1 METEI
6 DACCYYTLNVW
17 MLNFECLVTCSWM
30 VSFVHAKSAVSIIAI
45 WKFGYLTLNVRFR
58 LLKSKFSVGLLVVEW
73 FGYMLL
79 KVR

>member
-17 MLNFECLVTCSWM
+17 MFNFECLVTCSWI
-30 VSFVHAKSAVSIIAI
+30 VGFIHSKITVSIIAN
-45 WKFGYLTLNVRFR
+45 WMFGYLTLNVRFR
-58 LLKSKFSVGLLVVEW
+58 LLKSKFSVGVMLW
-73 FGYMLL
+73 MFGYMLL